1 MNLREWIEREMT
13 ARGWSRRGLAS
24 EADISRGTLDNVFT
38 KPAAMPELDTLAALA
53 RVFDTPLW
61 RVVEMAGFESGVT
74 PTAGA
79 DRIAQV
85 LASTP
90 ELQEIATLLEQVP
103 AADRTGVL
111 LYLQVLQARREA
123 SRPGEESDRSSDRSP
138 DS

>member
-1 MNLREWIEREMT
+1 MSLREWIEREMK
-13 ARGWSRRGLAS
+13 AKGWSRRTLAS
-24 EADISRGTLDNVFT
+24 EAEISRGTLDNVFS
-38 KPAAMPELDTLAALA
+38 KPDAMPDLDTLAALA
-53 RVFDTPLW
+53 KVFDAPLW
-61 RVVEMAGFESGVT
+61 RVVEMAGFESGVA

-90 ELQEIATLLEQVP
+90 ELQEIAGLLEQVP

-111 LYLQVLQARREA
+111 LYLQVLHARRA
-123 SRPGEESDRSSDRSP
+123 NQPDAESDQSVDRSR